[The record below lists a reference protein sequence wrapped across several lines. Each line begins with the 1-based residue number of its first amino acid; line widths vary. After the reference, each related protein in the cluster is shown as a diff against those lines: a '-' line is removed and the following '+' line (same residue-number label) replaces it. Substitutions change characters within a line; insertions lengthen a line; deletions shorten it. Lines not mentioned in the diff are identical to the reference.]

1 MSTDANKALVYRYF
15 DERWN
20 RKNPAV
26 IDELLGDGMDADDAK
41 RLLETMHAAIGDLD
55 LSMGDLI
62 AEGELVV
69 VPWTVTGIHQAEL
82 MGVGPT
88 GRGISFS
95 GLARTRVVDGKIVSD
110 EAYSDLLDVL
120 TGTS

>member
-1 MSTDANKALVYRYF
+1 MSTDSNKALVYRYF

-20 RKNPAV
+20 HKNSAV
-26 IDELLGDGMDADDAK
+26 IDELLGDGMDPDDAK
-41 RLLETMHAAIGDLD
+41 GNFETIHAAIGDLE

-62 AEGELVV
+62 AEGEQVV
-69 VPWTVTGIHQAEL
+69 VPWTVVGIHQAEL
-82 MGVGPT
+82 MGVAAT
-88 GRGISFS
+88 GQRISFR

-110 EAYSDLLDVL
+110 EAFSDLLEVL

>member
-1 MSTDANKALVYRYF
+1 MSMDANKALVYRYF

-41 RLLETMHAAIGDLD
+41 RHFETMHAAIGDLE

-62 AEGELVV
+62 AEGEQVV
-69 VPWTVTGIHQAEL
+69 VPWTLTGIHQAEL
-82 MGVGPT
+82 MGVPPT
-88 GRGISFS
+88 AQAISFS
-95 GLARTRVVDGKIVSD
+95 GLARIRVVDGKIVSD
-110 EAYSDLLDVL
+110 EAYSDLRDVL

>member
-1 MSTDANKALVYRYF
+1 MSSDANKALVHRYF

-41 RLLETMHAAIGDLD
+41 RYLETLHAAIGDLE

-62 AEGELVV
+62 AEGEQVV
-69 VPWTVTGIHQAEL
+69 VPWTVTGIHRAEL
-82 MGVGPT
+82 MGVAPT
-88 GRGISFS
+88 GQGIRFS
-95 GLARTRVVDGKIVSD
+95 GLARIRVVDGKIVSD
-110 EAYSDLLDVL
+110 EAYSDLRDVL

>member
-20 RKNPAV
+20 RKNTAV
-26 IDELLGDGMDADDAK
+26 IDELLGEGMDTDDAK
-41 RLLETMHAAIGDLD
+41 RNLETMHAAIGGLE

-62 AEGELVV
+62 AEGEQVV
-69 VPWTVTGIHQAEL
+69 VPWTVTGIHQGEL
-82 MGVGPT
+82 MGVAPT
-88 GRGISFS
+88 GQRISFR